1 MSMDKG
7 LLTKDILYRFKDE
20 LNEQNYNKIIDYYKD
35 EEDRDNAVLV
45 ILSYRLTMQI
55 QLYNARYYGK
65 IF

>member
-1 MSMDKG
+1 MDKG